1 MSNVINTQGAA
12 SILEQ
17 NAKDLGANAPGPQQ
31 NGAPKKVAIKT
42 FADFMRSDDV
52 ERMMKNVLADN
63 RVREQFMSSV
73 ISLQAEDS
81 NLHGAT
87 RGSILKSCLQAATL
101 DLPIDKN
108 LGFAWVIAY
117 ERTIDDGEKKRK
129 VKIAQCQLGYKAF
142 IQFALR
148 TGKYKKIN
156 AIPIY
161 EGQLQGFNYLT
172 EEYEI
177 DFSAKKP
184 GSEVIGYMGYFK
196 LLDGFEKVVYWSKAE
211 IEAFRQ
217 RHNKKR
223 NKEDMNAVWRENYDA
238 MALKTVIK
246 NMLNKWGLL
255 TTQLQKDLQAAEDT
269 ERVDITPDA
278 SEIDP
283 EKQLQLT

>member
-1 MSNVINTQGAA
+1 MSNTINTQGAA
-12 SILEQ
+12 AILEQ
-17 NAKDLGANAPGPQQ
+17 NAKDLGANAPSPQQ
-31 NGAPKKVAIKT
+31 NGAPKKAVLKT

-117 ERTIDDGEKKRK
+117 ERTIDDGEQKRK

-148 TGKYKKIN
+148 TGKYHKIN

-161 EGQLQGFNYLT
+161 EGQLKGFNYLT

-177 DFSAKKP
+177 DFSAKQP
-184 GSEVIGYMGYFK
+184 GSEVIGYLGYFK

-211 IEAFRQ
+211 IEAHRQ

-255 TTQLQKDLQAAEDT
+255 TTQLQKDLQTAEEA
-269 ERVDITPDA
+269 ERIDITPDA
-278 SEIDP
+278 FESD
-283 EKQLQLT
+283 KQPQLT